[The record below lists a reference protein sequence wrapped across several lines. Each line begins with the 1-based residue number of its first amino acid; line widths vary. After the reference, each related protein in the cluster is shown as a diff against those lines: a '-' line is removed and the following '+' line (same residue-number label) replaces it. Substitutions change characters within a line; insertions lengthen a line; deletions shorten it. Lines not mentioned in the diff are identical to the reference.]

1 MVFMDEGP
9 WYPSLELPQEPS
21 TLKSLA
27 SHVKTLVDG
36 VRFASTWHTL
46 FMLLLSCLATFLCT
60 KGMLDMSFDT
70 SMSIVAVGTVFPL
83 VFSVQASFQRRERA
97 LAALASLKA
106 AIFTIYLMFKTWEI
120 ESTGKWAS
128 EVEELLHKLLDDI
141 EHFLRHPNRP
151 DECSCAVYDGFATLA
166 RKMNDFGPAAGYSK
180 GGESGMGRMAA
191 SLEDMLRCF
200 EAVRA
205 VRDTETPVGLRLFC
219 FALIHTAP
227 VLLAPYWAHFCD
239 KQRRSAL
246 APYGCEASYYVAS
259 AFVLIAMT
267 LHRVQVELEEC
278 VAPPAPPPRST
289 TRTLCIIVACVRGRA
304 CAGGRAGGRA

>member
-151 DECSCAVYDGFATLA
+151 ELRRLRRLRDPRPQDERLRPRSRLLKGRRVRHGPHGGEPGGHAALLRGRPRRPRHGDAG
-166 RKMNDFGPAAGYSK
+166 RPAA
-180 GGESGMGRMAA
+180 
-191 SLEDMLRCF
+191 LLLRPHPHR
-200 EAVRA
+200 AGPPRA
-205 VRDTETPVGLRLFC
+205 VLGPLLR
-219 FALIHTAP
+219 
-227 VLLAPYWAHFCD
+227 
-239 KQRRSAL
+239 
-246 APYGCEASYYVAS
+246 
-259 AFVLIAMT
+259 
-267 LHRVQVELEEC
+267 
-278 VAPPAPPPRST
+278 
-289 TRTLCIIVACVRGRA
+289 
-304 CAGGRAGGRA
+304 